1 MMALIGVF
9 YFYLI
14 SKEWLYLQIFGCS
27 LNLLVFIALFFV
39 PQSPKFLIAK
49 KRYDEA
55 RDILKVICEINQSDA
70 K

>member
-9 YFYLI
+9 YFYVI